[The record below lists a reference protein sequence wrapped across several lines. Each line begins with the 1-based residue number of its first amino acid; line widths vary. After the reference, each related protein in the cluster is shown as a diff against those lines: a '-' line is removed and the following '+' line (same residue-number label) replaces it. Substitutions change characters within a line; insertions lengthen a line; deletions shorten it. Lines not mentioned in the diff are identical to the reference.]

1 MALGTIST
9 AFAQDTLESRLD
21 RAEKQ
26 FEENRKF
33 AEDLQKQNETLLK
46 LLNGGAGASSP
57 TAAPGNTPLATED
70 VRSIVNGYL
79 QEKEVKQ
86 KAAAGTGNT
95 DADSPYKIGSDLRLS
110 ASWKNGV
117 FLNTPNNDFT
127 MHIGGWMQY
136 DNVFWDQT
144 AALKTAPGKAGPSKG
159 IGSGAA
165 PGGIGD
171 LEDGTYFRRI
181 RFQTNGTFWEN
192 YEYNLTIALENIQYS
207 SIGLDEF
214 WIGATN
220 IPVIGTA
227 RIGHI
232 KNAVGLEG
240 NWTASSKAMTFL
252 EQSSYAEAINL
263 NQYDVDGLWLG
274 NNYLDQRFTWSS
286 TLFRPDFNSTTSA
299 FFGDGQWGAH
309 GRLTGLPLY
318 QDDGRHLLHLGL
330 SGGWV
335 TGTNNVD
342 STTPNS
348 NLRSFDLRARAQ
360 LRDDDP
366 AGSPS
371 GGQVLPNANSVRM
384 IDTGTIIAANDF
396 MLGTEFLYILGPFS
410 VQAEYGWNF
419 LDDATGFVSST
430 GALTKL
436 KNPQG
441 YVFNGGYLQFAYTLT
456 GENRSYDKR
465 LGRLDSFYFGRKA
478 PYSNAWLVRDE
489 DGHLNWSLGAWE
501 LAVRLGH
508 VDLNDGVGLERIQ
521 GGVMD
526 DVTVGLNWYLNN
538 NLSFKFDY
546 SYDHRYDLP
555 AATIPG
561 SVRGLGMRMQFI
573 Y

>member
-1 MALGTIST
+1 
-9 AFAQDTLESRLD
+9 
-21 RAEKQ
+21 
-26 FEENRKF
+26 
-33 AEDLQKQNETLLK
+33 
-46 LLNGGAGASSP
+46 
-57 TAAPGNTPLATED
+57 
-70 VRSIVNGYL
+70 
-79 QEKEVKQ
+79 
-86 KAAAGTGNT
+86 
-95 DADSPYKIGSDLRLS
+95 
-110 ASWKNGV
+110 
-117 FLNTPNNDFT
+117 
-127 MHIGGWMQY
+127 
-136 DNVFWDQT
+136 
-144 AALKTAPGKAGPSKG
+144 
-159 IGSGAA
+159 
-165 PGGIGD
+165 
-171 LEDGTYFRRI
+171 
-181 RFQTNGTFWEN
+181 
-192 YEYNLTIALENIQYS
+192 
-207 SIGLDEF
+207 
-214 WIGATN
+214 
-220 IPVIGTA
+220 
-227 RIGHI
+227 
-232 KNAVGLEG
+232 
-240 NWTASSKAMTFL
+240 
-252 EQSSYAEAINL
+252 
-263 NQYDVDGLWLG
+263 
-274 NNYLDQRFTWSS
+274 
-286 TLFRPDFNSTTSA
+286 
-299 FFGDGQWGAH
+299 
-309 GRLTGLPLY
+309 
-318 QDDGRHLLHLGL
+318 LLHLGL